1 MASFLSAFNEL
12 YSNANSDDN
21 ETYVECVTRLPDDTF
36 HYWLLLPSSLLTLLL
51 SFSFRRRNMC
61 LSCLGGRPGAVFPM
75 DLLGKSN
82 RTSYAAAWGAISFL
96 VAQMVFGS
104 TNIVNLEG
112 PNYVTIWN
120 KILSVIVLAVG
131 YFPMFAALALESVVG
146 YMVATLYTWALFGI
160 DIYKIFEC
168 DLILSARMLVIAR
181 DLPNLL
187 CLGYL
192 CVSLPVRIVQALRRR
207 SIGFYSSAE
216 MVSILNMDKD
226 VENTAE
232 AEHVRALLRPPKPER
247 EPPVG
252 IGAKVMNLGK
262 AITKKLLYSNK
273 HKFRYSSRILS
284 VMLMGVLL
292 VYKVSLE
299 AFVTGLST
307 IEMIKRGFDVTIDTI
322 GEEPYPGEEEWITDT
337 REGIFFL
344 NFLLFNIRIV
354 FIVSLTLTL
363 VTGLVTII
371 HMLASYREN
380 LLDLYRGD
388 NTHIPHRST
397 MSNSSLLVGSMR
409 YAGYQV
415 SYIAWGYVLHFAILF
430 IVCFALCVVITLLI
444 FGVYSWILWI
454 LEAVWP
460 ALLMTILLMMLQKLS
475 ASLAF
480 LQGRG
485 LYLAIEN
492 RRVLFIFSF
501 FMFFYN
507 IFIGFVSCL
516 LRIIKSIVIG
526 ALMLPR
532 LDNSALPRRFQMMD
546 PGFVAYCGFVTLEA
560 SHTHPVLVMFLRLL
574 MSEKEK
580 RDKKA
585 LEEDPEKYEKVVEKT
600 RAFIRARIRWQTA
613 YSILNN
619 PALRAYRKSQMD
631 YVKQMQERLSKLYF
645 IDKKQAGELVK
656 KIDAAGMDANDV
668 EDMINSGVDIN
679 EAAKK
684 NWSKA
689 LVMGG
694 FMQRMQRDMMMKKG
708 MFAVDSENTTVNTA
722 HSKTH
727 INGGYVHDTVTS
739 ENDVKVYEQTPQNR
753 WKMATFN
760 ALTKENENK
769 QNYEASTEL

>member
-1 MASFLSAFNEL
+1 MRDPTPRRHISLLASLAIVAADAAS
-12 YSNANSDDN
+12 
-21 ETYVECVTRLPDDTF
+21 V
-36 HYWLLLPSSLLTLLL
+36 LLLPATEHVPLVSGWPP
-51 SFSFRRRNMC
+51 RRR
-61 LSCLGGRPGAVFPM
+61 F
-75 DLLGKSN
+75 
-82 RTSYAAAWGAISFL
+82 
-96 VAQMVFGS
+96 
-104 TNIVNLEG
+104 
-112 PNYVTIWN
+112 
-120 KILSVIVLAVG
+120 
-131 YFPMFAALALESVVG
+131 
-146 YMVATLYTWALFGI
+146 
-160 DIYKIFEC
+160 
-168 DLILSARMLVIAR
+168 SARMLVIAR

-247 EPPVG
+247 IPLLLQDPVCTCD
-252 IGAKVMNLGK
+252 N
-262 AITKKLLYSNK
+262 YSHAGFIQVCTCDN
-273 HKFRYSSRILS
+273 YSHAGFIQVCTHCDNYSHAGFIQVCTCDNYSHAGFIQVCTCDNSAHAGFIQVCTCDNSAHAGFIQGEFAGPIPRRQHP
-284 VMLMGVLL
+284 
-292 VYKVSLE
+292 Y
-299 AFVTGLST
+299 ST
-307 IEMIKRGFDVTIDTI
+307 
-322 GEEPYPGEEEWITDT
+322 
-337 REGIFFL
+337 
-344 NFLLFNIRIV
+344 
-354 FIVSLTLTL
+354 
-363 VTGLVTII
+363 
-371 HMLASYREN
+371 
-380 LLDLYRGD
+380 
-388 NTHIPHRST
+388 
-397 MSNSSLLVGSMR
+397 
-409 YAGYQV
+409 QV
-415 SYIAWGYVLHFAILF
+415 HH
-430 IVCFALCVVITLLI
+430 
-444 FGVYSWILWI
+444 
-454 LEAVWP
+454 E
-460 ALLMTILLMMLQKLS
+460 
-475 ASLAF
+475 
-480 LQGRG
+480 
-485 LYLAIEN
+485 
-492 RRVLFIFSF
+492 RVLFIFSF